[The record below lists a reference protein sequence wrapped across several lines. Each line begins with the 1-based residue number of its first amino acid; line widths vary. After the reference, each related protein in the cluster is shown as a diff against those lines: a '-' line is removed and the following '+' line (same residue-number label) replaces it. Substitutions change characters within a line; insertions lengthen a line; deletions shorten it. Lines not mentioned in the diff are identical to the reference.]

1 MKIEKALAAFDGV
14 GAKTVALPA
23 MGTGKLNYAPSD
35 VADVMIKSC
44 KQYLDSN
51 PLTSIQKVYLVIYWH
66 DDTVHQVGS
75 FAVLGR

>member
-23 MGTGKLNYAPSD
+23 VGTGKLNYAPSE

-44 KQYLDSN
+44 KHYLDNN
-51 PLTSIQKVYLVIYWH
+51 PQTSIEKIYLVIYWH
-66 DDTVHQVGS
+66 DDTVQQVGS
-75 FAVLGR
+75 CTVPGR